1 MQEARVQVETKEP
14 ISGEIR
20 ACWFY
25 LPIDT
30 AFFEEVLG
38 IDAESDYYYIIDKE
52 LPFADEVR
60 EDTTVAELNE
70 LYEMYQRLPDGIR
83 EEYKE
88 FLVYYENLEEL
99 YNYRNSILSYPDC
112 KSMIDVARQKLMNDP
127 TFKHLS
133 EDCQAYYFDFE
144 AYASHLQEHGKFLV
158 TEHGIFELPK

>member
-14 ISGEIR
+14 INGEIR
-20 ACWFY
+20 AGWFT

-30 AFFEEVLG
+30 ALFEEVLG
-38 IDAESDYYYIIDKE
+38 IDETDDYYITDKE

-60 EDTTVAELNE
+60 EDTTVAELND

-83 EEYKE
+83 EEYKA
-88 FLVYYENLEEL
+88 FLAYYETMANL
-99 YNYRNSILSYPDC
+99 YIYRNTIISYPNC
-112 KSMIDVARQKLMNDP
+112 KSVIDVARQKLMNDP

-158 TEHGIFELPK
+158 TEHGTFELPE

>member
-20 ACWFY
+20 ACWFD

-30 AFFEEVLG
+30 ALFEEVLG
-38 IDAESDYYYIIDKE
+38 IDAENDNYYITDKE

-60 EDTTVAELNE
+60 EDTTVTELND
-70 LYEMYQRLPDGIR
+70 LHEMYQRLPDGIR
-83 EEYKE
+83 EEYKA

-112 KSMIDVARQKLMNDP
+112 KSMIDVARQKAKTDIIFQQLC
-127 TFKHLS
+127 
-133 EDCQAYYFDFE
+133 EECREYYFDYE
-144 AYASHLQEHGKFLV
+144 AYATFLEEYGRFIQ
-158 TEHGIFELPK
+158 TEHGIFEIPE

>member
-20 ACWFY
+20 ACWFD

-30 AFFEEVLG
+30 ALFEEVQG
-38 IDAESDYYYIIDKE
+38 IDAESDNYYITDKE

-60 EDTTVAELNE
+60 EDTTILELNE

-83 EEYKE
+83 EEYKA

-112 KSMIDVARQKLMNDP
+112 KSMIDVAKEKAKTDP
-127 TFKHLS
+127 VFRDLS
-133 EDCQAYYFDFE
+133 EDCQEYYFDYE
-144 AYASHLQEHGKFLV
+144 AYADDLKTNGRFIE
-158 TEHGIFELPK
+158 TEHGIFEIPE

>member
-38 IDAESDYYYIIDKE
+38 IDTESDYYYIIDKE

-112 KSMIDVARQKLMNDP
+112 KSMIDVAKKKAKTDIIFQQ
-127 TFKHLS
+127 LS
-133 EDCQAYYFDFE
+133 EECQEYYFNYE
-144 AYASHLQEHGKFLV
+144 AYATFLEEYGRFIQ
-158 TEHGIFELPK
+158 TEHGIFEIPE

>member
-20 ACWFY
+20 AFWFD

-30 AFFEEVLG
+30 ALFEEVLG
-38 IDAESDYYYIIDKE
+38 IDAESDSYFITDKE

-60 EDTTVAELNE
+60 EDTTVTELND
-70 LYEMYQRLPDGIR
+70 LQRLPDGIR
-83 EEYKE
+83 EEYKA

-112 KSMIDVARQKLMNDP
+112 KSMIDVARQKAKTDIIFQQLC
-127 TFKHLS
+127 
-133 EDCQAYYFDFE
+133 EECREYYFDYE
-144 AYASHLQEHGKFLV
+144 AYATFLEEYGRFIE
-158 TEHGIFELPK
+158 TEHGIFEIPE

>member
-20 ACWFY
+20 ACWFD

-30 AFFEEVLG
+30 ALFEEVLG
-38 IDAESDYYYIIDKE
+38 IDAESDNYYITDKE

-60 EDTTVAELNE
+60 EDTTILELNE

-83 EEYKE
+83 EEYKA

-112 KSMIDVARQKLMNDP
+112 KSMIDVAKQKARTDP
-127 TFKHLS
+127 AFRDLS
-133 EDCQAYYFDFE
+133 EDCQEYYFNYE
-144 AYASHLQEHGKFLV
+144 AYATFLEEYGRFIQ
-158 TEHGIFELPK
+158 TEHGIFEIPK

>member
-14 ISGEIR
+14 IRGEIH
-20 ACWFY
+20 ACWFD
-25 LPIDT
+25 LPIET
-30 AFFEEVLG
+30 ELFEEVLG
-38 IDAESDYYYIIDKE
+38 IDAERDHYYITDKV

-60 EDTTVAELNE
+60 EDTPILELNE

-112 KSMIDVARQKLMNDP
+112 KSMIDVAKEKAKTDTIFQQ
-127 TFKHLS
+127 LS
-133 EDCQAYYFDFE
+133 EECREYYFDFE
-144 AYASHLQEHGKFLV
+144 AYATFLEEYGRFIQ
-158 TEHGIFELPK
+158 TEHGIFEIPE

>member
-20 ACWFY
+20 ACWFD

-30 AFFEEVLG
+30 TLFEEMLG
-38 IDAESDYYYIIDKE
+38 IDIESDSYYITDKE

-60 EDTTVAELNE
+60 EDTTILELND

-83 EEYKE
+83 EEYRA

-99 YNYRNSILSYPDC
+99 YNYRNVILSYPDC
-112 KSMIDVARQKLMNDP
+112 KSMIDVARQKLANDP
-127 TFKHLS
+127 VFKNLS
-133 EDCQAYYFDFE
+133 EDCQEYYFDYE
-144 AYASHLQEHGKFLV
+144 AYASQLEENRRFLQ
-158 TEHGIFELPK
+158 TEHGIFEIPE